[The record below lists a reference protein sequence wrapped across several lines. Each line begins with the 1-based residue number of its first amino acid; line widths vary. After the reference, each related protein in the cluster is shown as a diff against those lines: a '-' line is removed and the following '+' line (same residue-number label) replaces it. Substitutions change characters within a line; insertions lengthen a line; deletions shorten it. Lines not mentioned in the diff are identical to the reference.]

1 MLIALSPLP
10 NQTTTRLQI
19 NIMYQIQM
27 RAEQSHDQQ
36 LLLLCLPVNL
46 IFKVIIHNMKQHR
59 S

>member
-46 IFKVIIHNMKQHR
+46 IFKVIIHYMKQHR

>member
-46 IFKVIIHNMKQHR
+46 IFKVIIHYMN
-59 S
+59 